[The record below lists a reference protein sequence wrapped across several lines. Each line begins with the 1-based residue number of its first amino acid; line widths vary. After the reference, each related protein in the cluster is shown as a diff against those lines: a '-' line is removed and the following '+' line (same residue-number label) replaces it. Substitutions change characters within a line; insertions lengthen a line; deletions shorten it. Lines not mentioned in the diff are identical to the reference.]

1 MKKLTTLFITALM
14 VTGLTHP
21 LSPWSCRK
29 RAWDGKTAQ
38 ATGSET
44 VRGGFQ
50 GRYERGRNVHHG
62 RHVYNRRSIADTDAA
77 GDIMTGMD
85 TGGGLGADSGTA
97 GAVRSGSCLDNWNR
111 SQLVL

>member
-1 MKKLTTLFITALM
+1 M
-14 VTGLTHP
+14 
-21 LSPWSCRK
+21 
-29 RAWDGKTAQ
+29 TAQ
-38 ATGSET
+38 ATGVKLSEVAFKADT
-44 VRGGFQ
+44 REEEMFIMAGMYTTG
-50 GRYERGRNVHHG
+50 
-62 RHVYNRRSIADTDAA
+62 RSIADTDAA